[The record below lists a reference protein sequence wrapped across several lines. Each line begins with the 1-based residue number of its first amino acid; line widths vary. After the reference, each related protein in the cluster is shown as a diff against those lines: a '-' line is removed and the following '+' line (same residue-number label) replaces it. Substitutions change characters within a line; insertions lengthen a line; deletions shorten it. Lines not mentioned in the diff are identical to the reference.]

1 MQQESLIQKRREIKK
16 NGLFQF
22 KMEKYYLP
30 RYHIVALTVN
40 IKHGIGSGNDE
51 MIMGNWKIDVRSAEY
66 KYIEI
71 IQTFEIE
78 QIITDILWIYETYPI
93 FNFVVKS

>member
-1 MQQESLIQKRREIKK
+1 
-16 NGLFQF
+16 
-22 KMEKYYLP
+22 MEKYYLP

-66 KYIEI
+66 KYIES
-71 IQTFEIE
+71 IQKLAKL
-78 QIITDILWIYETYPI
+78 QILNEYHNFFRISKVQICWIKG
-93 FNFVVKS
+93 FR